1 MPRCCR
7 NSRRDGWW
15 HDPAQSE
22 KLRAALDAA
31 LRALSDAAALAR
43 SRIDPVARF
52 HLGNGARLERINWL
66 GNTAPRGI
74 QESFGIMVNYLYDHD
89 SIEDNHEAFVRDGT
103 IVRSPDVDALLA
115 TDRIAALASGAT
127 ERRSHGDT
135 TSKFGAGA
143 ICARCNQT
151 SHDHHRR
158 RDIMMMNRRTFSTAL
173 LAGAA
178 ASLISTRG
186 MAANA
191 APAKARNVVLVHGLF
206 ADGSC
211 WSEVIARLQA
221 AGLNAT
227 AVQNPLTT
235 LPEAVASAERVLARQ
250 DGPTVLVGH
259 SFSGMIVTEAGVH
272 PNVSALVYVAAR
284 APDAGEDYTAL
295 AKTYPT
301 PPASA
306 GIVFDGDEGRL
317 SEAAFLRDF
326 AGDLP
331 EAKAKVLYAVQEP
344 FHKALLA
351 GKTTHA
357 AWRSKPSFY
366 AVSTEDR
373 TINPDLER
381 FMAKRMGAKTI
392 EVKASH
398 LSLISHP
405 DTITRLILEAA
416 GQS

>member
-1 MPRCCR
+1 VTLI
-7 NSRRDGWW
+7 NLDLGSRLWNGRSGWR
-15 HDPAQSE
+15 QR
-22 KLRAALDAA
+22 RAGARWKTLELVSITRPVLAA
-31 LRALSDAAALAR
+31 TADDVGLSLAEAKSLLAR
-43 SRIDPVARF
+43 LQEAMVRRQVAEYLHCRRVCPDCLTF
-52 HLGNGARLERINWL
+52 QPMKDRRQRRLQSLFGTVDVE
-66 GNTAPRGI
+66 APRYRICRCQLSPCIDEAPCNDQAFDGVR
-74 QESFGIMVNYLYDHD
+74 IMIL
-89 SIEDNHEAFVRDGT
+89 
-103 IVRSPDVDALLA
+103 
-115 TDRIAALASGAT
+115 
-127 ERRSHGDT
+127 
-135 TSKFGAGA
+135 
-143 ICARCNQT
+143 
-151 SHDHHRR
+151 
-158 RDIMMMNRRTFSTAL
+158 NRRTFSAAL
-173 LAGAA
+173 VASAATSLA
-178 ASLISTRG
+178 STRG
-186 MAANA
+186 LATTS
-191 APAKARNVVLVHGLF
+191 APVTARNVVLVHGLF
-206 ADGSC
+206 ADGSS

-221 AGLNAT
+221 AGLNVT
-227 AVQNPLTT
+227 SVQNPLTT
-235 LPEAVASAERVLARQ
+235 LPDAVASARRVLARQ
-250 DGPTVLVGH
+250 DGPTVFAGH

-284 APDAGEDYTAL
+284 APDAGEDYTTL
-295 AKTYPT
+295 AKRFPA

-331 EAKAKVLYAVQEP
+331 EAKAKILYAAQWP

-392 EVKASH
+392 ELESSH

-405 DTITRLILEAA
+405 NEITQLILQAA
-416 GQS
+416 GQGT